1 MDPFPTSLGLA
12 LAALALVLGLIW
24 LSGRIAQC
32 LGLQSL
38 GLQSLGLQS
47 LGRSRGVP
55 RTGTRLLITE
65 TLRIDPK
72 RQLLLLRCDER
83 EMLILTG
90 GGPDLLVGWLPAK
103 GQAE

>member
-1 MDPFPTSLGLA
+1 MDPFPTSLALA

-24 LSGRIAQC
+24 LSGRVA
-32 LGLQSL
+32 
-38 GLQSLGLQS
+38 QSLGLQS
-47 LGRSRGVP
+47 LGRIRGVP
-55 RTGTRLLITE
+55 RTGTRLRITE

-83 EMLILTG
+83 EVLILTG